1 MTEPEEIIEASIVAL
16 VAANVSIPVVGMLAP
31 SADGTEKTVPDT
43 SISVVADVSGQ
54 SFDSRVANVP
64 FSFSVRITVR
74 ASSADD
80 ATGSTFRTACR
91 GVRGAIDAIL
101 GDGCTAVSA
110 DGFTCDGV
118 ILENTTTGINANAE
132 KDGWYKI
139 YPLAVTGRYSE
150 PPSAEEDTTTPS

>member
-1 MTEPEEIIEASIVAL
+1 MTEPEEIIEARFVAL

-31 SADGTEKTVPDT
+31 SADGTEKTEPDT
-43 SISVVADVSGQ
+43 SIAVTADVSGQ

-74 ASSADD
+74 AAAADD
-80 ATGSTFRTACR
+80 ASGSTFRTACR
-91 GVRGAIDAIL
+91 GVRDTIAAIL

-118 ILENTTTGINANAE
+118 ILENTTTGIDADAE
-132 KDGWYKI
+132 NGGWYKT
-139 YPLAVTGRYSE
+139 YSLAVTGRYSQDSE
-150 PPSAEEDTTTPS
+150 TT